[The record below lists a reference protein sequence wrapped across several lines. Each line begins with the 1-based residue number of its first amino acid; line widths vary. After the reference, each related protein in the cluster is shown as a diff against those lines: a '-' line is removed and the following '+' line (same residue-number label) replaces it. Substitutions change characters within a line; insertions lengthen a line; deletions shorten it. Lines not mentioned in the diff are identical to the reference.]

1 MRVSVFYNEL
11 YRACPEA
18 KEEVTAKGGPKK
30 WASSSFVHTASV
42 SGQMISIAPTPPQ
55 PKKRQP
61 VIHKVVLYKPQS
73 SVKLGITLTSSNDGA
88 VRITGINAGGIA
100 ATVPLLQ
107 VDQYVIAINGEEVRD
122 HSSATSLLQA
132 AVGNVNL
139 KVTHSR
145 PLTATGMPSKSGR
158 SDNSEPRGGK
168 GTGLC
173 PSFQSTGSCK
183 FGTKCKFKHDGRTER
198 ANIDAAGHVGKAQVP
213 SHNPLPMAQVS
224 EDVAKF
230 WKRLQTAVDGGI
242 VKVGALQ
249 LHEPRNRQQW
259 LACWAAAAAGVTSG
273 SHEVL
278 IKVLLLA
285 PAKMNIAPPA
295 LDVVQ
300 VLSHVAGSS
309 GECV

>member
-1 MRVSVFYNEL
+1 MPLNYLYNVVYGSVWWDLSAVVTSCVTTWVLVITPVEHAAAEVLRKHGGAMRVSVFYNEL

-30 WASSSFVHTASV
+30 WASSSCVHTTSV

-173 PSFQSTGSCK
+173 PSFQSTGCLLQVWYQMQVQ
-183 FGTKCKFKHDGRTER
+183 TRRAHRT
-198 ANIDAAGHVGKAQVP
+198 
-213 SHNPLPMAQVS
+213 
-224 EDVAKF
+224 
-230 WKRLQTAVDGGI
+230 
-242 VKVGALQ
+242 
-249 LHEPRNRQQW
+249 
-259 LACWAAAAAGVTSG
+259 C
-273 SHEVL
+273 
-278 IKVLLLA
+278 
-285 PAKMNIAPPA
+285 
-295 LDVVQ
+295 
-300 VLSHVAGSS
+300 
-309 GECV
+309 